1 MPHRVVQWTTGNVGR
16 QSVKAIVAH
25 PNLELIGCYAWS
37 SDKAG
42 RDVGELCGLAPTGV
56 TATNDIEALL
66 ALKPDCIVYNP
77 MWIDVDEMAR
87 ILESGAN
94 IVTTAGFVTGHS
106 LGDGRSGI
114 IEACERGGTSVF
126 GSGINPGFVDLLAI
140 VAAGGCDRVDKI
152 TVTEEA
158 DISGYDS
165 PDTELP
171 VGFARPID
179 DPELPAMTAKAT
191 EVFIDAVNLVGDAL
205 GVEFDEI
212 VCEPEY
218 SKTTAD
224 VDLGSWSIPAGCVAG
239 IAASWH
245 GKINGRS
252 IVELRFVWRKGQTL
266 EPDWPIDTGHRIKV
280 DGRPNISLR
289 LDVTP
294 PPDFKGT
301 TLNDFMRLPMILTVM
316 PAIDAIPKVIAAE
329 PGIITYADI
338 LPLPRGL
345 VSL

>member
-1 MPHRVVQWTTGNVGR
+1 MPHRVVQWTTGNVGK

-25 PNLELIGCYAWS
+25 PDLELIGCYAWS

-106 LGDGRSGI
+106 LGDGRSSI

-218 SKTTAD
+218 AKTTAD

-338 LPLPRGL
+338 LPLHRGL